1 MKHSQTLI
9 LLSLQ
14 TLLAAGCVSTA
25 THQKTIDEA
34 AALTAT
40 LAALKSD
47 QTELESRLAL
57 CRKEVENS
65 GHSLNETQIKL
76 DEKKL
81 ILDRAQADI
90 VRLEKVL
97 SERNQEAGKAMTQMR
112 QDTARLTAEIATLT
126 AQRKL
131 KEDELQT
138 MKEEKEQLDKERNR
152 LIQERESEQQQAQRD
167 KEKII
172 QERDRLAQE
181 KEKREKELQAAQAT
195 YGELIDKMRS
205 EISRGEVTI
214 SELQGKLTVNLVEK
228 ILFDSGSAEIKSGGK
243 EVLSRVG
250 TILNEVKEKEIRV
263 EGYSDNLPISPRL
276 QSTYPSNWELSSARA
291 ISVVQF
297 LRNSLNIP
305 GERLSASGF
314 AEFRP
319 IADNS
324 TPEGRAQ
331 NRRIQIILAP
341 LEVAVVK

>member
-1 MKHSQTLI
+1 MKHFPSATI
-9 LLSLQ
+9 LSLCS
-14 TLLAAGCVSTA
+14 LLAVGCVSTA

-34 AALTAT
+34 AALSSNLSTLTADHQKLQNKESACVKD
-40 LAALKSD
+40 LADSERQQMETQK
-47 QTELESRLAL
+47 QLEEKQLAL
-57 CRKEVENS
+57 E
-65 GHSLNETQIKL
+65 
-76 DEKKL
+76 
-81 ILDRAQADI
+81 RAQADI
-90 VRLEKVL
+90 VRIEKVL
-97 SERNQEAGKAMTQMR
+97 SDRNQEAGKTMTQMR
-112 QDTARLTAEIATLT
+112 QETDRLTV
-126 AQRKL
+126 
-131 KEDELQT
+131 ELQKV
-138 MKEEKEQLDKERNR
+138 KEERDQLVAERN
-152 LIQERESEQQQAQRD
+152 
-167 KEKII
+167 
-172 QERDRLAQE
+172 RLAQE
-181 KEKREKELQAAQAT
+181 KEHREKELRAAQDT

-243 EVLSRVG
+243 EVLSKVG
-250 TILNEVKEKEIRV
+250 TILNEVKDKEIRV

-276 QSTYPSNWELSSARA
+276 QSIYPSNWELSSARA

-297 LRNSLNIP
+297 LRNTLNVP

-341 LEVAVVK
+341 LEAEVVK